1 MDKKIIL
8 YFVKNYKS
16 IVNYM
21 LGISLLFIVGL
32 NIFIDELNRYI
43 LYLFFIILG
52 IYIGVYISNKAFEYK
67 KREFEKSKE
76 KEQPIDYLN
85 N

>member
-52 IYIGVYISNKAFEYK
+52 IYIGVYISNKVFEYK